1 MKAILLAIIILAS
14 FSCAGPQ
21 QSTPVEVQE
30 LSTQEF
36 KRQRMSG
43 KTRVVDVRTPE
54 EFADGHLTGAI
65 NSDYRSGDFAEE
77 IKTWKKDKVYY
88 LYCATGNRSGKA
100 AELMKAAGFQHIYN
114 IGGYQDLREA
124 GLPTE
129 QGLDE

>member
-1 MKAILLAIIILAS
+1 MKVFLLAIIILGS
-14 FSCAGPQ
+14 LSCTRPQ
-21 QSTPVEVQE
+21 QNTPVEVQN
-30 LSTQEF
+30 LTTQEF
-36 KRQRMSG
+36 KRQRMSS
-43 KTRVVDVRTPE
+43 KTRLIDVRTPE

-65 NSDYRSGDFAEE
+65 NSDYRGGDFAEE

-114 IGGYQDLREA
+114 IGGYQELREA

-129 QGLDE
+129 QGMDE